1 MVDLLDVKPLLEKQK
16 AERESRTQFQA
27 LARAQVAL
35 EMQYVT
41 ASREWNTY
49 LQHLQAL
56 VEADER
62 AAEGLRERLLGD
74 LGCIDA
80 ERDSLMRR
88 LKKMEGRIEA
98 RRDDMALPMT
108 LCQESATMAEKA

>member
-16 AERESRTQFQA
+16 ADRESRNQFQTQV
-27 LARAQVAL
+27 RAQVAL
-35 EMQYVT
+35 EMRYVT

-56 VEADER
+56 VEADEK
-62 AAEGLRERLLGD
+62 ALESLRCRLLGD
-74 LGCIDA
+74 LGVTDA

-88 LKKMEGRIEA
+88 LKKLEGRIEA
-98 RRDDMALPMT
+98 RRDDLSLPLT
-108 LCQESATMAEKA
+108 LCQESAIMAEKT